1 MKPSKIIE
9 STKNNTQ
16 PSIKSFFKTK
26 NNNKQNI
33 LIKHAQ
39 LNDTEI
45 SFNYT
50 NTINNELK
58 YDKHHT
64 TIAPNHITQKKI
76 SKTASLIGRLKTTT
90 SLFIKKLK
98 DKKRKRKKQERVKQ
112 LLKKESKS
120 NIQSTRHAYSTHHS
134 DLSYKALSDNSSSYY
149 PLPTTPSTLLAIP
162 TQTINTKQSPR
173 QNVSRVIYHIPPT

>member
-1 MKPSKIIE
+1 MKPSKIIK

-16 PSIKSFFKTK
+16 PSITSFFKTK
-26 NNNKQNI
+26 NNNKQNL
-33 LIKHAQ
+33 LIKHTQ
-39 LNDTEI
+39 INDTEI

-50 NTINNELK
+50 NTINNKLK

-98 DKKRKRKKQERVKQ
+98 DK
-112 LLKKESKS
+112 
-120 NIQSTRHAYSTHHS
+120 
-134 DLSYKALSDNSSSYY
+134 
-149 PLPTTPSTLLAIP
+149 
-162 TQTINTKQSPR
+162 
-173 QNVSRVIYHIPPT
+173 